1 MIENIL
7 WFFAGALVHRALSY
21 ALGMSA
27 AKKMALFVY
36 DYAILFANAV
46 HVDLERGVKEKHEAL
61 WKAGLTEEQ
70 LKEVK
75 SLDKTL
81 LLKWK
86 TKVLAKFIVANP
98 EITFRTKK
106 YLQTINPHDRLK
118 KLKRSLEEVEG
129 A

>member
-7 WFFAGALVHRALSY
+7 WFLAGALAHRALSFS
-21 ALGMSA
+21 LGIDT

-36 DYAILFANAV
+36 DYAMLFANAV
-46 HVDLERGVKEKHEAL
+46 NSDLERAVKEKHEAL
-61 WKAGLTEEQ
+61 WKAGLTEEE
-70 LKEVK
+70 LKEIK
-75 SLDKTL
+75 KLDKTL
-81 LLKWK
+81 LVQFK

-118 KLKRSLEEVEG
+118 KLKKSLEEVEG

>member
-7 WFFAGALVHRALSY
+7 WFLAGALAYRVLSFS
-21 ALGMSA
+21 LGIDT
-27 AKKMALFVY
+27 AKKMAVFVY

-46 HVDLERGVKEKHEAL
+46 NSDFERAVKEKHEAL
-61 WKAGLTEEQ
+61 WKAGLTEEE
-70 LKEVK
+70 LEEVK
-75 SLDKTL
+75 KLDKTL
-81 LLKWK
+81 LVQFK

-118 KLKRSLEEVEG
+118 KLKKSLEEVEG